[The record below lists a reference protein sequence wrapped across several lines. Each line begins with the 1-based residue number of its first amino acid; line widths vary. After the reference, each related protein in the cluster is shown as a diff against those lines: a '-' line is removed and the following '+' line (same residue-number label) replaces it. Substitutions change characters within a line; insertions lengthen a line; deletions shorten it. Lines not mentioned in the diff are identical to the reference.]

1 MQPVASFSI
10 KFSEKFFR
18 KTAKTSSAGFPK
30 QSSRKRN
37 KVRPKD
43 GGSSAPVYA
52 GLQLDCAGVPA
63 MQRLFF
69 HKVQKNQMMVLD
81 ATYISAKKTRSIHE
95 TIKA

>member
-69 HKVQKNQMMVLD
+69 HKVQKNHF
-81 ATYISAKKTRSIHE
+81 APSALCEKLNSNDHL
-95 TIKA
+95 